1 MFDTSDDVIHVSE
14 TSAFDVQKRYLLR
27 RGDVTL
33 FLASVDENQRIGRR
47 TRVVTW
53 AAPAFIS
60 MPTAPSGYAWVLSHH
75 ATSEIVE
82 ETQGSADET
91 SLAVQ
96 STVSQLLDVIRP
108 HALPPGDRV
117 KRLGVRPTFV
127 SEGRSALV
135 SELSWVRPIEGEPRL
150 ADVLLPAGG
159 APVAER
165 MSVVA
170 HGFSALTA
178 VPFSETSLSEQCDGA
193 AWLCGVAG
201 KVVLD
206 SFELREDDDRTR
218 AINDPKLSA
227 ASELNGVQLLVRA
240 IETRG
245 RGTHISSNAD
255 PLIRIAETVASVD
268 GFSINVPR
276 GGLRGREGTAAVRA
290 LATTSGLYVRTVT
303 LPNDWHVEISQ
314 PMIGFSKNGSPL
326 ALVSKNG
333 RGIVV
338 DSDGNEMLPADA
350 DLIDNAF
357 VFSRPPI
364 GEGLTR
370 GMLLKDAF
378 AGEGREVARVVL
390 WALVMVLVSL
400 TIPLASGVVF
410 GEIIPEGDRT
420 RLGWLIFSLVVAAVA
435 VLPIQVAQTA
445 ASSRL
450 EASVSLKLQRG
461 IWGRVLRSPVGLVKR
476 LGPGDLV
483 MRLASLE
490 MARDPLE
497 QAVISA
503 LPVMFGSVLSVV
515 ILFIYMPVLA
525 VISVIWGLIV
535 LVSSL
540 YFAVRVAGAQ
550 KSVDQ
555 ATGNV
560 NGFLYQVLGAIPKLR
575 VAGAESRAFAAWAAR
590 FQGAVGQDLTIRT
603 AHQIL
608 FGSLVATLSTVVLFS
623 GVVLTDSGKDVGA
636 FIAFQTTFG
645 LFMSGISA
653 FVGGIAVVLQ
663 MAPAMGRATELVS
676 DILESGEGRSDP
688 GVLTGAIS
696 LRSVTFRYQPDSPPV
711 LHELDLNIQAGEMVA
726 VVGHSGCG
734 KSTLLRILLGFES
747 PEQGSIL
754 FDDQDLSSLDVESV
768 RRQLG
773 VVLQDGQL
781 MPGTIRQNLAGAVT
795 LSDDDAWELAE
806 TVALADDIRAM
817 PMQLETMITLNGG
830 AFSGGQRQRILIAR
844 ALAAR
849 PRVLLLDEATSAL
862 DNVTQRVV
870 TDNLSELG
878 MTRIIVAHR
887 LSTIVSADR
896 IVVFDSGKVA
906 EQGTYDELMSRN
918 GIFYSLATRQIV

>member
-1 MFDTSDDVIHVSE
+1 
-14 TSAFDVQKRYLLR
+14 
-27 RGDVTL
+27 
-33 FLASVDENQRIGRR
+33 
-47 TRVVTW
+47 
-53 AAPAFIS
+53 
-60 MPTAPSGYAWVLSHH
+60 
-75 ATSEIVE
+75 
-82 ETQGSADET
+82 
-91 SLAVQ
+91 
-96 STVSQLLDVIRP
+96 
-108 HALPPGDRV
+108 
-117 KRLGVRPTFV
+117 
-127 SEGRSALV
+127 
-135 SELSWVRPIEGEPRL
+135 
-150 ADVLLPAGG
+150 
-159 APVAER
+159 
-165 MSVVA
+165 
-170 HGFSALTA
+170 
-178 VPFSETSLSEQCDGA
+178 
-193 AWLCGVAG
+193 
-201 KVVLD
+201 
-206 SFELREDDDRTR
+206 
-218 AINDPKLSA
+218 
-227 ASELNGVQLLVRA
+227 
-240 IETRG
+240 
-245 RGTHISSNAD
+245 
-255 PLIRIAETVASVD
+255 
-268 GFSINVPR
+268 
-276 GGLRGREGTAAVRA
+276 
-290 LATTSGLYVRTVT
+290 
-303 LPNDWHVEISQ
+303 
-314 PMIGFSKNGSPL
+314 
-326 ALVSKNG
+326 
-333 RGIVV
+333 
-338 DSDGNEMLPADA
+338 
-350 DLIDNAF
+350 
-357 VFSRPPI
+357 
-364 GEGLTR
+364 
-370 GMLLKDAF
+370 
-378 AGEGREVARVVL
+378 
-390 WALVMVLVSL
+390 
-400 TIPLASGVVF
+400 
-410 GEIIPEGDRT
+410 
-420 RLGWLIFSLVVAAVA
+420 
-435 VLPIQVAQTA
+435 
-445 ASSRL
+445 
-450 EASVSLKLQRG
+450 
-461 IWGRVLRSPVGLVKR
+461 
-476 LGPGDLV
+476 
-483 MRLASLE
+483 
-490 MARDPLE
+490 
-497 QAVISA
+497 
-503 LPVMFGSVLSVV
+503 
-515 ILFIYMPVLA
+515 
-525 VISVIWGLIV
+525 
-535 LVSSL
+535 
-540 YFAVRVAGAQ
+540 
-550 KSVDQ
+550 
-555 ATGNV
+555 
-560 NGFLYQVLGAIPKLR
+560 
-575 VAGAESRAFAAWAAR
+575 
-590 FQGAVGQDLTIRT
+590 
-603 AHQIL
+603 
-608 FGSLVATLSTVVLFS
+608 VATLSTVVLFS